1 VKGTLVVLVF
11 LLAVVA
17 AFAVQNPG
25 IITVRFMNFSW
36 PTSLLA
42 VIVAAFGAGVLGGW
56 LAILPGYFRRRS
68 GAAAA
73 NKRIQ
78 ELEIEVAALKSK
90 SAPPTAPAQ
99 KGST

>member
-1 VKGTLVVLVF
+1 MKGTLVVLVF

-17 AFAVQNPG
+17 AVALQNPG
-25 IITVRFMNFSW
+25 SIPVRFLNQTW

-42 VIVAAFGAGVLGGW
+42 VIVAAFGAGGLAGW

-68 GAAAA
+68 GISTA

-78 ELEIEVAALKSK
+78 ELEIEVAALKTRPI
-90 SAPPTAPAQ
+90 APAPPAQ
-99 KGST
+99 KSST

>member
-1 VKGTLVVLVF
+1 MKGVLILLVL

-25 IITVRFMNFSW
+25 VITVRFLNFTW

-42 VIVAAFGAGVLGGW
+42 VIVAAFGAGVLAGW

-68 GAAAA
+68 GISTA
-73 NKRIQ
+73 NKRIR
-78 ELEIEVAALKSK
+78 ELEIEVAALKTK
-90 SAPPTAPAQ
+90 PTPPAGPAQ